1 MYNMYG
7 FNQPYQQPQ
16 VQKRYIKCIPVSSF
30 DEARNAMIDFDGSIT
45 VFPDLANGKIYTKN
59 INNDGTANI
68 NVYALTQAP
77 VTAGNLE
84 TRVARLEQMIG
95 GMGNA
100 ADATANNAA
109 DSDLK

>member
-7 FNQPYQQPQ
+7 FNQPQPYQQ
-16 VQKRYIKCIPVSSF
+16 QKRYIKCMPVSSF

-45 VFPDLANGKIYTKN
+45 VFTDLANGKIYTKN

-77 VTAGNLE
+77 ATAGNLE
-84 TRVARLEQMIG
+84 SRVARLEQMIG
-95 GMGNA
+95 GMSNA
-100 ADATANNAA
+100 EHATANNAA
-109 DSDLK
+109 NSDAE

>member
-1 MYNMYG
+1 MYNMNMYG
-7 FNQPYQQPQ
+7 YQPAQI
-16 VQKRYIKCIPVSSF
+16 QKRYIKCMPVSSF

-45 VFPDLANGKIYTKN
+45 VFTDLANGKIYTKN

-77 VTAGNLE
+77 VTSGTLE
-84 TRVARLEQMIG
+84 ARVERLEQMIG

-100 ADATANNAA
+100 ANATADHAA
-109 DSDLK
+109 DTDAK